1 MFGVTDYG
9 AFIAA
14 FVVLLII
21 PGPSN
26 FAMIAATGKGG
37 LRGGMAGVLG
47 AMIAD
52 QMLLW
57 LAVAG
62 VAALLQAHPLIYR
75 LVQWLG
81 AGYLG
86 WMGLSMLFSRAGAAA
101 PITLKSRHYLRQL
114 WLITLLNPKAIIF
127 YIAFF
132 PLFIDPATHQG
143 VVTFGFM
150 AATVLVL
157 NGSYGLM
164 VVLMTHKLAAR
175 MRARPGLSKGLERV
189 AGGALVGFGVRMALT
204 G

>member
-86 WMGLSMLFSRAGAAA
+86 WLGLSMLFSRAGATA

>member
-1 MFGVTDYG
+1 MFGVNDYG
-9 AFIAA
+9 AFVAA
-14 FVVLLII
+14 FILLLII

-26 FAMIAATGKGG
+26 FAMITATGKGG
-37 LRGGMAGVLG
+37 LRGGMAGILG

-62 VAALLQAHPLIYR
+62 VAALLQAHPLVYR
-75 LVQWLG
+75 LVQWAG
-81 AGYLG
+81 AGYLA
-86 WMGLSMLFSRAGAAA
+86 WMGLCMLFSRGGAGA

-143 VVTFGFM
+143 VATFGFM
-150 AATVLVL
+150 ALTVLIL
-157 NGSYGLM
+157 NGTYGLL
-164 VVLMTHKLAAR
+164 VVLMTHRLAAR
-175 MRARPGLSKGLERV
+175 MRARPGLSKGLERL
-189 AGGALVGFGVRMALT
+189 AGGALVGFGVRMVLT

>member
-86 WMGLSMLFSRAGAAA
+86 WMGLSMLFSRAGATA

>member
-1 MFGVTDYG
+1 MFGVNDYG
-9 AFIAA
+9 AFVAA
-14 FVVLLII
+14 FILLLII

-26 FAMIAATGKGG
+26 FAMITATGKGG
-37 LRGGMAGVLG
+37 LRGGMAGILG

-62 VAALLQAHPLIYR
+62 VAALLQAHPLVYR
-75 LVQWLG
+75 LVQWAG
-81 AGYLG
+81 AGYLA
-86 WMGLSMLFSRAGAAA
+86 WMGLCMLFSRGGAGA

-143 VVTFGFM
+143 VATFGFM
-150 AATVLVL
+150 ALTVLIL
-157 NGSYGLM
+157 NGTYGLL
-164 VVLMTHKLAAR
+164 VVLMTHRLAAR
-175 MRARPGLSKGLERV
+175 MRARPGLSKGLERL
-189 AGGALVGFGVRMALT
+189 AGSALVGFGVRMVLT

>member
-1 MFGVTDYG
+1 MFGVNDYG
-9 AFIAA
+9 AFVAA
-14 FVVLLII
+14 FILLLII

-26 FAMIAATGKGG
+26 FAMITATGKGG
-37 LRGGMAGVLG
+37 LRGGMAGILG

-62 VAALLQAHPLIYR
+62 VAALLQAHPLVYR
-75 LVQWLG
+75 LVQWAG
-81 AGYLG
+81 AGYLA
-86 WMGLSMLFSRAGAAA
+86 WMGLCMLFSRGGAGA

-143 VVTFGFM
+143 VATFGFM
-150 AATVLVL
+150 ALTVLIL
-157 NGSYGLM
+157 NGTYGLL
-164 VVLMTHKLAAR
+164 VVLMTHRLAAH
-175 MRARPGLSKGLERV
+175 MRARPGLSKGLERL
-189 AGGALVGFGVRMALT
+189 AGGALVGFGVRMVLT

>member
-1 MFGVTDYG
+1 MFGVTDYW
-9 AFIAA
+9 AFVAA
-14 FVVLLII
+14 FLVLLII

-37 LRGGMAGVLG
+37 LRAGMAGVMG

-81 AGYLG
+81 AGYLA
-86 WMGLSMLFSRAGAAA
+86 WMGLCMLFSRAGAAA
-101 PITLKSRHYLRQL
+101 PITIKPSHYLRQL

-150 AATVLVL
+150 AVTVLVL
-157 NGSYGLM
+157 NGSYGLL
-164 VVLMTHKLAAR
+164 VVLMTHGLAAR
-175 MRARPGLSKGLERV
+175 MRARPGLSKGLERL
-189 AGGALVGFGVRMALT
+189 AGGALVGFGVRMALA